1 MGATIARTS
10 TRLTFGLF
18 TLVTVLPAA
27 VRAQATL
34 GPALA
39 YHDDYNVGI
48 GAGLSVPIQ
57 EFDEGVAILADFY
70 YFFPDGGIDYLELN
84 GNLTYSFPLD
94 RSPVTPF
101 ALAGANISNTS
112 EDVTDASRTEVG
124 LNLGGGLYFA
134 LGRVRPTVGAKIEIG
149 GGRGFLLF
157 GHLPLI
163 IGQPEGE

>member
-1 MGATIARTS
+1 MGTSTARTS
-10 TRLTFGLF
+10 TGLIFGLF
-18 TLVTVLPAA
+18 TFFTVLPST
-27 VRAQATL
+27 VSAQATL

-39 YHDDYNVGI
+39 YHDDYKLGVGV
-48 GAGLSVPIQ
+48 GLNVPIQ
-57 EFDEGVAILADFY
+57 EFDEGVAILADFF
-70 YFFPDGGIDYLELN
+70 YFFPDGSINYLELN
-84 GNLTYSFPLD
+84 GNLTYSFALD

-134 LGRVRPTVGAKIEIG
+134 LGRVRPTVGAKIEVG
-149 GGRGFLLF
+149 GGRGFVLF

-163 IGQPEGE
+163 IGRPDGD